1 MHYVSVANINGSY
14 MFQLQST
21 HQQDVYVRNIK
32 EIMYLQFTYSY
43 KWLVDDILAL
53 PIKIDIT
60 HKKIIHKI

>member
-43 KWLVDDILAL
+43 K
-53 PIKIDIT
+53 
-60 HKKIIHKI
+60 